1 MISDRYLLR
10 AIFWPCLAITTGLAA
25 IFASYSATRYLAEAA
40 ESQQALGSLAQM
52 IGLRVL
58 VSLEVLLPLGLYL
71 GIIFGLGRLY
81 ADNEMT
87 AWQAG
92 GLGFGRMLRP
102 LLAFTLVIAVLVGA
116 LSSFGRPWA
125 YAQLYRLEAAAVQ
138 QLDLSLVTP
147 RRFFTGG
154 DVVIYARAKSDDG
167 QRLDGVFAR
176 FNDDDQRVMIR
187 AAHLRR
193 TTDETGAPTLQFADG
208 HLYRLGGLGQS
219 DGVLSFKHLQWHL
232 QLPRRVVGYKR
243 KAASS
248 QRLLTATD
256 PDDIAERQWR
266 FSRPLATVF
275 LALLAIVFAR
285 AAPRRSRAASTVAAA
300 VSFAL
305 YYGVASIARSWV
317 EQGMVSIVPGVYW
330 VDALVGLLACGL
342 LFTRRSSY

>member
-10 AIFWPCLAITTGLAA
+10 AVFWPCLAITTGLAT
-25 IFASYSATRYLAEAA
+25 IFASYSITRYLAEAA

-71 GIIFGLGRLY
+71 GLIFGLGRLY

-92 GLGFGRMLRP
+92 GLSFARLLRP
-102 LLAFTLVIAVLVGA
+102 LLAFTLVITMLVGA

-125 YAQLYRLEAAAVQ
+125 YGQLYRLEAAAVQ
-138 QLDLSLVTP
+138 QLDMTLVTP
-147 RRFFTGG
+147 RRFFTSG
-154 DVVIYARAKSDDG
+154 DAVIYARGKSDDG

-193 TTDETGAPTLQFADG
+193 TTDETGAPTLAFTDG
-208 HLYRLGGLGQS
+208 HLYRLGAAGES
-219 DGVLSFKHLQWHL
+219 DSILSFKHLQWHL
-232 QLPRRVVGYKR
+232 QLSRRVVGYKR

-248 QRLLTATD
+248 RQLLSATD
-256 PDDIAERQWR
+256 ADDIAERQWR

-275 LALLAIVFAR
+275 LALLAITFAR
-285 AAPRRSRAASTVAAA
+285 AASKRSRAASTVAAT

-317 EQGMVSIVPGVYW
+317 EQGVVPVVPGVYW

-342 LFTRRSSY
+342 LFGRRSNY

>member
-10 AIFWPCLAITTGLAA
+10 AVFWPCLAVTAGLAA
-25 IFASYSATRYLAEAA
+25 IFASYRATRYLAEAA
-40 ESQQALGSLAQM
+40 ESQQALGSLVQM

-71 GIIFGLGRLY
+71 GLIFGLGRLY

-125 YAQLYRLEAAAVQ
+125 YGQLYRLEAQAVQ

-147 RRFFTGG
+147 RRFYTSG
-154 DVVIYARAKSDDG
+154 DAVIYARAKSDHG

-176 FNDDDQRVMIR
+176 FKDDDQHTVIR

-193 TTDETGAPTLQFADG
+193 TAEENGAPTLEFADG
-208 HLYRLGGLGQS
+208 RLYRLGAQGQS
-219 DGVLSFKHLQWHL
+219 NVIVSFKHLQWHL
-232 QLPRRVVGYKR
+232 QHANRVIGYKR

-248 QRLLTATD
+248 RQLLTASER
-256 PDDIAERQWR
+256 DDIAERQWR
-266 FSRPLATVF
+266 FSRPLATVC
-275 LALLAIVFAR
+275 LALLAIVFSR
-285 AAPRRSRAASTVAAA
+285 AAARRSRAASTMAAA

-305 YYGVASIARSWV
+305 YYGVANIARSWV
-317 EQGMVSIVPGVYW
+317 EQGMVPVVPGVYW
-330 VDALVGLLACGL
+330 VDTLVGLLACSL